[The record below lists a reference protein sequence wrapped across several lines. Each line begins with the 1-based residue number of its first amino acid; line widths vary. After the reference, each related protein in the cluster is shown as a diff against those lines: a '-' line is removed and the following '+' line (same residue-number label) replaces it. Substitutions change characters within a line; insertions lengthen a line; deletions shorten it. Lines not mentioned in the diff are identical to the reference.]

1 MMGSP
6 PSSPF
11 PPMIGSPPSSCMIG
25 SPPSSCMMG
34 SPAMM
39 GSPPII
45 GSPPATSFARTVYS
59 PGSLLLNLRVAAE
72 VVWFCAV
79 HTIWKPS
86 ATTLLPPSTA
96 SVTSLLAAFLV
107 LIFTSFLSAEILK
120 PLKNLKNS
128 RPSVFLTSAA
138 IFSERIL
145 GSFILRYKERSLSPF
160 LMPESLE

>member
-1 MMGSP
+1 MSLLISLTSIVP
-6 PSSPF
+6 CNFSRRKRRVEESSVI
-11 PPMIGSPPSSCMIG
+11 MIGSPPS
-25 SPPSSCMMG
+25 PVSSMM
-34 SPAMM
+34 
-39 GSPPII
+39 

-72 VVWFCAV
+72 VVLFCAV

-96 SVTSLLAAFLV
+96 RVTSLLAAFLV

-138 IFSERIL
+138 IFSERIF